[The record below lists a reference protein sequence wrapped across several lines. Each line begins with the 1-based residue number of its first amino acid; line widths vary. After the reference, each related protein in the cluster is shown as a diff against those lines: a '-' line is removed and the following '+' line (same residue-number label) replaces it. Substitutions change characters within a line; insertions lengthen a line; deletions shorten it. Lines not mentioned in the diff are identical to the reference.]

1 MENMEDKNT
10 IKSAVNF
17 VLKGLGE
24 NTLFNGRD
32 FLKACRRRL
41 REKGY
46 VGRPYDETLLRE
58 FRRQRALNK
67 IYCVDSRKSIYHK
80 GV

>member
-1 MENMEDKNT
+1 MENNEDKNT
-10 IKSAVNF
+10 IKSAVGF
-17 VLKGLGE
+17 VLKGFGE
-24 NTLFNGRD
+24 NTDFHGYD

-41 REKGY
+41 KEKGY

-58 FRRQRALNK
+58 FRRQKPLHK
-67 IYCVDSRKSIYHK
+67 IYCVDTKKSIYHK